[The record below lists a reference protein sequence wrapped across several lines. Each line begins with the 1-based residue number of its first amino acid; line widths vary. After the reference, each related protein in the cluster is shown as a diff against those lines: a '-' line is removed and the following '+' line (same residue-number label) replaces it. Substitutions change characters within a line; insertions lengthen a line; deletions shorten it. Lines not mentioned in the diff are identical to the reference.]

1 MIRTNMCKNT
11 YNKVKFKTL
20 LVFESFD
27 SINNFRFQ
35 VYQLEKQKKNKNKNG
50 HFERKTK
57 WPNN

>member
-1 MIRTNMCKNT
+1 MCKNT